1 MKRVNILLVDDDVNV
16 LESLQF
22 GVAYSSLGIEKI
34 YVAENAAD
42 AKKILK
48 NVPIHIMVTDIEMPN
63 ESGIELL
70 KWTKT
75 QNLDVVTIFCTCYA
89 DFNYAKKAVELQC
102 FDYYLKPISFDDF
115 EKIISRAVEKVRQE
129 SRKKTYYQYE
139 EEERFQ
145 NLTSTMSEFIIKNV
159 VTEIFSDMCNMETIV
174 KYGEDTYVI
183 VTRNLKEN
191 AEMVLKKLIMQ
202 CDIHLNCRMRVFY
215 DLECPLPAV
224 KECFERLIHIWNE
237 NISNDVQ
244 IFWART
250 YQREENTYS
259 FGAIGEWEIYLNTGA
274 VNKILDEI
282 DHYFSEK
289 KRHHGLTSYELKAMQ
304 VNLIQM
310 VNTVLMKNNIEAHE
324 LFVNTE
330 YETYRKMSLKNYDN
344 YMEFCKYLL
353 QKAYSYIDYVREN
366 TSIVEVVKKYIEEHY
381 NEEISRNELAG
392 IVYLNA
398 DYLARLFKKEE
409 GISITDYV
417 IRMRI
422 KKASE
427 LLQYSEISINE
438 IAMKVGYDNFSYF
451 SRLCKKMLGCS
462 PKDYRKKAK
471 EKLNE

>member
-1 MKRVNILLVDDDVNV
+1 M
-16 LESLQF
+16 
-22 GVAYSSLGIEKI
+22 
-34 YVAENAAD
+34 
-42 AKKILK
+42 
-48 NVPIHIMVTDIEMPN
+48 
-63 ESGIELL
+63 
-70 KWTKT
+70 
-75 QNLDVVTIFCTCYA
+75 
-89 DFNYAKKAVELQC
+89 
-102 FDYYLKPISFDDF
+102 
-115 EKIISRAVEKVRQE
+115 
-129 SRKKTYYQYE
+129 
-139 EEERFQ
+139 
-145 NLTSTMSEFIIKNV
+145 
-159 VTEIFSDMCNMETIV
+159 
-174 KYGEDTYVI
+174 
-183 VTRNLKEN
+183 
-191 AEMVLKKLIMQ
+191 
-202 CDIHLNCRMRVFY
+202 
-215 DLECPLPAV
+215 
-224 KECFERLIHIWNE
+224 
-237 NISNDVQ
+237 
-244 IFWART
+244 
-250 YQREENTYS
+250 
-259 FGAIGEWEIYLNTGA
+259 
-274 VNKILDEI
+274 
-282 DHYFSEK
+282 
-289 KRHHGLTSYELKAMQ
+289 
-304 VNLIQM
+304 NLIQM

>member
-1 MKRVNILLVDDDVNV
+1 M
-16 LESLQF
+16 
-22 GVAYSSLGIEKI
+22 
-34 YVAENAAD
+34 
-42 AKKILK
+42 
-48 NVPIHIMVTDIEMPN
+48 
-63 ESGIELL
+63 
-70 KWTKT
+70 
-75 QNLDVVTIFCTCYA
+75 
-89 DFNYAKKAVELQC
+89 
-102 FDYYLKPISFDDF
+102 
-115 EKIISRAVEKVRQE
+115 
-129 SRKKTYYQYE
+129 
-139 EEERFQ
+139 
-145 NLTSTMSEFIIKNV
+145 
-159 VTEIFSDMCNMETIV
+159 
-174 KYGEDTYVI
+174 I

-289 KRHHGLTSYELKAMQ
+289 KRHHGLTAYELKAMQ

-451 SRLCKKMLGCS
+451 SRLCKKVLGCS